1 MIDSQGKVV
10 VVNHKVEVVH
20 DTKEVRNVSPE
31 SDVPELQHL
40 LSMEEDTDAEATVV
54 APQDEIFIT
63 RVKNLQQKWQTISK
77 GKGEQQGIEV
87 DLGPIE
93 EAIVD
98 LLKNWMIFNLLL
110 ELLTDKKLMLGQCQD
125 LGVLNVF
132 TSSDLIVFLLQ
143 VDLMKID
150 HGMLHRDCFLAI
162 LNKLLGFD
170 NLFAGK
176 L

>member
-1 MIDSQGKVV
+1 MHNEKITPRPPKNEYRSTTNGIDDRTIEY
-10 VVNHKVEVVH
+10 HKQKNKTH
-20 DTKEVRNVSPE
+20 IYKTKHK
-31 SDVPELQHL
+31 LKQ
-40 LSMEEDTDAEATVV
+40 AEAGGGKEAAAV
-54 APQDEIFIT
+54 DE
-63 RVKNLQQKWQTISK
+63 
-77 GKGEQQGIEV
+77 
-87 DLGPIE
+87 
-93 EAIVD
+93 IVD

-110 ELLTDKKLMLGQCQD
+110 ELLANEKLMLGQCQD
-125 LGVLNVF
+125 LGVLYVF